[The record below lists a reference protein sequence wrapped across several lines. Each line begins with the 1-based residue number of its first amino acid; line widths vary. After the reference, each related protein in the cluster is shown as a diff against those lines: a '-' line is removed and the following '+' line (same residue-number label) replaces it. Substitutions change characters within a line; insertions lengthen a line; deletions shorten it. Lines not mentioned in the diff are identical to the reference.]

1 MCISIYFFP
10 DHYIQQMKFDEY
22 LKKERT
28 RHLEFFLS
36 YMNDEF
42 FFCHLN
48 WSIVNTVQ
56 ESTHECR

>member
-1 MCISIYFFP
+1 
-10 DHYIQQMKFDEY
+10 MKFDEY

-56 ESTHECR
+56 ESTHECWFLLTIQITGNCNCFV